1 MSKEKIICWRGSDGD
16 VQPIKCVCNDKFGY
30 PNYCKDENGKEE
42 KMFENT
48 HFLKKEDAWISIVE
62 SIKSCVSL
70 NDSWVKRVMEQLE
83 EAQDEL
89 SKSVLEYHKVKVNT
103 DNPFSGDM

>member
-1 MSKEKIICWRGSDGD
+1 
-16 VQPIKCVCNDKFGY
+16 
-30 PNYCKDENGKEE
+30 
-42 KMFENT
+42 MFENT
-48 HFLKKEDAWISIVE
+48 HFLKKEDAWMSIVE